1 MKKIRHCNRIVQ
13 AFEHLLF
20 HCVLMSA
27 LVRSK
32 ICGECGNRNTRAV
45 VDVPGDPL
53 QCWIPRTEPAL
64 RFGHCVCSVPSVFV
78 YIIFV
83 ESSVVFGQPLGVC

>member
-45 VDVPGDPL
+45 VDV
-53 QCWIPRTEPAL
+53 T
-64 RFGHCVCSVPSVFV
+64 CSVEIGV
-78 YIIFV
+78 
-83 ESSVVFGQPLGVC
+83 LGVV